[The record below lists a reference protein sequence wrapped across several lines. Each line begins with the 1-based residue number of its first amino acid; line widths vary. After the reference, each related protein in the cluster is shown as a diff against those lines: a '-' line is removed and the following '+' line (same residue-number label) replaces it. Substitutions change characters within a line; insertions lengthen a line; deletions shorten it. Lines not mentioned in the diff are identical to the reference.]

1 MFDLPDFFFASR
13 LPNSIHV
20 IAPLGMCFLF
30 NKRLNIP
37 LCVDNSLFIIHSLMK
52 VWSASV

>member
-1 MFDLPDFFFASR
+1 MLDLPDFFFASR